1 MLCGSG
7 RLGAAQDGRGQGK
20 RGVWGVL
27 MKPGV
32 VLQGRYEIVGALGAG
47 GQGTVFEALDRRLGI
62 RVAVKHST
70 ESQEYLRQAFV
81 REARL
86 LASLRHPSLPVVSDH
101 FVQPDGQFLV
111 LELVP
116 GEDLSTLL
124 HRRDQP
130 CALDEAL
137 TWADQLLDALE
148 YLHAQS
154 PPIIH
159 RDIKPRNLRVRTD
172 GRLMLLDF
180 GIAKGRPI
188 QDERSG
194 PLASLPGYSQSYA
207 SLEQIRGTGTDA
219 RSDLYAVGA
228 TLYYL
233 LTRHAPADA
242 TVREHRR
249 TRSGDPLRPLTAHN
263 PDVPPDVAR
272 AIHRAIELDPNAR
285 FQTATRDAAGV
296 EPVREQARSI
306 AAHLRARRER
316 VSQPLGRRRSLA
328 AAGGRRPA
336 DADPGT
342 GRAPA
347 PGAAL
352 VPDADAPEPIQPR
365 RARHTTRSRRPTT
378 TIPA

>member
-1 MLCGSG
+1 MRS
-7 RLGAAQDGRGQGK
+7 R
-20 RGVWGVL
+20 
-27 MKPGV
+27 V
-32 VLQGRYEIVGALGAG
+32 VLQGRYEIVGALGSG

-111 LELVP
+111 LEMVP

-130 CALDEAL
+130 CALDEIL

-180 GIAKGRPI
+180 GIAKGR
-188 QDERSG
+188 
-194 PLASLPGYSQSYA
+194 
-207 SLEQIRGTGTDA
+207 
-219 RSDLYAVGA
+219 
-228 TLYYL
+228 
-233 LTRHAPADA
+233 
-242 TVREHRR
+242 
-249 TRSGDPLRPLTAHN
+249 
-263 PDVPPDVAR
+263 
-272 AIHRAIELDPNAR
+272 
-285 FQTATRDAAGV
+285 
-296 EPVREQARSI
+296 
-306 AAHLRARRER
+306 
-316 VSQPLGRRRSLA
+316 
-328 AAGGRRPA
+328 
-336 DADPGT
+336 
-342 GRAPA
+342 
-347 PGAAL
+347 
-352 VPDADAPEPIQPR
+352 
-365 RARHTTRSRRPTT
+365 
-378 TIPA
+378 